1 LPPSSKEPQE
11 ASDERPCFTR
21 LLREYRT
28 INNSHGGYG
37 SDWQKRAD
45 KFRQKGASKLPQAV
59 SQSFQIVEV
68 TATQIR

>member
-1 LPPSSKEPQE
+1 MSGR
-11 ASDERPCFTR
+11 ASPAYFGSTR
-21 LLREYRT
+21 RMRT